1 MTAFSAERVPPP
13 AMEPPKPAVV
23 DASSLT
29 EVVQVLTLANASQLD
44 NVSLVKD
51 RSPDEEL
58 QQFAVDLQR
67 DHAWMQ
73 ETLEALAQRHG
84 ISLKLEDLT
93 LTSQQVKKN
102 VDGDFQ
108 VLASKPQVEFRATFL
123 RLTIY
128 QYRKILKL
136 YEQII
141 QLNQDARLKANV
153 AIFRPMIEKN
163 VAEAEFIQSEANM
176 TF

>member
-23 DASSLT
+23 DASNLT
-29 EVVQVLTLANASQLD
+29 EVVQVLTLANTSQLD

-51 RSPDEEL
+51 RGPDEEL

-102 VDGDFQ
+102 VDVDFQ